1 MRFPFVMSP
10 MIVAMLWALAGCFI
24 VLFIARRALGK
35 HEKTVPLRIMI
46 GLPIAAIL
54 AVVIAFSI
62 IVVDV
67 GTVEVVVSYGSVQKR
82 RYDPGIHFI
91 VSGSRHDHVWVR
103 RQIIEISSLDP
114 DSVPPAGTAPT
125 PEAQRTLA
133 LTSDKIA
140 LAADITLPYE
150 INPDL
155 AWKVFADIN
164 PGYEGLLL
172 IPAARAAVREA
183 VASFSW
189 TEAVSEKRNELEAK
203 ILSVFRNTVQDNLIA
218 AGFSKEEAANTFILM
233 PPQIRRLAPPR
244 SLLAAVADRVA
255 ADVNLERQGVL
266 NQIAAREAE
275 RRGNE
280 GLGIRK
286 LIEQLPSGMT
296 GPQMEKL
303 LYALADKQRADSL
316 QRAVEKDQV
325 KIIVMGGG
333 ANPPISVPSP

>member
-1 MRFPFVMSP
+1 MRFPFATSP
-10 MIVAMLWALAGCFI
+10 MIVAILWALAGCFI

-35 HEKTVPLRIMI
+35 HEKTVPLRVMI

-91 VSGSRHDHVWVR
+91 VPGSRHDHVWVR

-114 DSVPPAGTAPT
+114 EAAATAGTSPT

-133 LTSDKIA
+133 LTSDRIA

-164 PGYEGLLL
+164 PAYEALLL
-172 IPAARAAVREA
+172 IPAARAAVRDA
-183 VASFSW
+183 VASFTW
-189 TEAVSEKRNELEAK
+189 TDALTTKRSELEAK
-203 ILSVFRNTVQDNLIA
+203 ILAVYRGLVEDNLLA
-218 AGFSKEEAANTFILM
+218 AGFSKDEASHTFILM
-233 PPQIRRLAPPR
+233 PPQIRRLAPPHV
-244 SLLAAVADRVA
+244 LLSAVADRVSA
-255 ADVNLERQGVL
+255 EVNLERQGVL
-266 NQIAAREAE
+266 NKIAESEAT
-275 RRGNE
+275 RRANE
-280 GLGIRK
+280 GMGVRK
-286 LIEQLPSGMT
+286 MLDELPKSYTAEQMTQLIMA
-296 GPQMEKL
+296 M
-303 LYALADKQRADSL
+303 ADKVRADAL

-325 KIIVMGGG
+325 KIIVMSGG
-333 ANPPISVPSP
+333 ANAPITVPAP